1 MKLNM
6 KKTCVATMLA
16 LGTFAHAERMV
27 VSYNDNGNGLK
38 RGHQV
43 LVEGDGWFAVD
54 LDENGKSAMR
64 GKSGFRKMEV
74 DAKRFPLAIYNDD
87 AGDPTLQQLTPY
99 AVYQSQA
106 NQLNLQAGQKVC
118 VIDSGLDASNNDF
131 DWTVITGDNDP
142 GTGNWY
148 EHGGPH
154 GTHVAGTI
162 AADDNNVGVVGM
174 APGVPLHI
182 GRWWR

>member
-99 AVYQSQA
+99 AVY
-106 NQLNLQAGQKVC
+106 
-118 VIDSGLDASNNDF
+118 
-131 DWTVITGDNDP
+131 
-142 GTGNWY
+142 
-148 EHGGPH
+148 
-154 GTHVAGTI
+154 
-162 AADDNNVGVVGM
+162 
-174 APGVPLHI
+174 
-182 GRWWR
+182 